1 MSENNESLPV
11 TNKETCD
18 NNKLSPLAY
27 KEIDGSEYPS
37 VIPASESPAEFTV
50 KAILIGIV
58 IGIIFGAANAYLGL
72 KVGLTVSA
80 SIPAAVMAVALFKI
94 FFKSF

>member
-50 KAILIGIV
+50 KAIL
-58 IGIIFGAANAYLGL
+58 A
-72 KVGLTVSA
+72 TV
-80 SIPAAVMAVALFKI
+80 
-94 FFKSF
+94 